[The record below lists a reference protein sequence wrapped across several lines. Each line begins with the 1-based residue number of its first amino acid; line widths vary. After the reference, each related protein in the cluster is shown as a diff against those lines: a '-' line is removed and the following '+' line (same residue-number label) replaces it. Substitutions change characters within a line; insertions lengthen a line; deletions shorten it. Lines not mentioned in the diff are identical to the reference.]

1 MLSPP
6 LSPFPETSTRR
17 IQDTKNIWSR
27 EGSEEPEVRQA
38 SSDADD
44 IESIDSAG
52 VSPGAEAPTAAP
64 LAKRCSMKTCWDSL
78 KSNPARYLQRERS
91 FLDLYP
97 LRRHSWAPSQSEDL
111 QPFNYRRA
119 GRQRRSALSKR
130 STFDADDSPVGYRR
144 RVRSVATD
152 SVDETDE
159 EVDFTPR
166 KAAKKRSTGGSS
178 PVRVHDMNLSQ
189 IDDFSPPISTLPP
202 GKSLRAEWK
211 GHPMDLS
218 NDPDA
223 QLLHPA
229 ELHLASVL
237 RLPVDVYID
246 SKRRLFA
253 EKVHRLRQG
262 LPFRRTDSQKAC
274 RIDVNKASRLFGA
287 FEKVGW
293 LEDELF
299 KEHLK

>member
-6 LSPFPETSTRR
+6 LSPFPEVSTRP
-17 IQDTKNIWSR
+17 IQESKSIWSR
-27 EGSEEPEVRQA
+27 ACSEEPELRQA
-38 SSDADD
+38 SSEADD
-44 IESIDSAG
+44 IESIDSVG
-52 VSPGAEAPTAAP
+52 VSPSAEVPAPVPA
-64 LAKRCSMKTCWDSL
+64 AKRCSMTTCWDSL
-78 KSNPARYLQRERS
+78 KLNPSRYLQRERS

-97 LRRHSWAPSQSEDL
+97 LRRHSWAPSQSDEFQTL
-111 QPFNYRRA
+111 NYRRA
-119 GRQRRSALSKR
+119 GRQRRSGLSKR
-130 STFDADDSPVGYRR
+130 STFDSDDSPVGYRR
-144 RVRSVATD
+144 RVRSVATE
-152 SVDETDE
+152 SVDDSDE
-159 EVDFTPR
+159 EVEFTPR
-166 KAAKKRSTGGSS
+166 KAAKKRSATGSS
-178 PVRVHDMNLSQ
+178 PVRVHDLNLSQ

-237 RLPVDVYID
+237 RLPADVYID

-293 LEDELF
+293 LDDELF
-299 KEHLK
+299 RKHLK